1 MSFTATAT
9 IRTATV
15 TGTWATP
22 ATWGGTAPVAGD
34 SCVIPLG
41 ITVTVGAS
49 TTVGAVNVIGGLTIT
64 TNGVVLTVTGGS
76 GTPLTYG
83 TVGGTGTITA
93 ANTGGTTNTITL
105 TSGDWS
111 FSGAF
116 VGSRLTVRMT
126 GTADDQTISGA
137 LSCRV
142 FVMVKST
149 TTLHFVITPTV
160 STTRTLTS
168 GNVVYDGAAQNILVA
183 THPGSVT
190 LSGSG
195 IKTTT
200 GVTVVTGDLIINDGI
215 TLSVGGFNLTLN
227 GTTTIGGGT
236 SGTMTLASVTG
247 TKQFTGLVT
256 LNAGATWNNAI
267 NEAVNFRG
275 GITDN
280 GSTFTAGTGAYTFTT
295 NVQELNGTFSIPTA
309 TFSIAST
316 NNGTLTSAT
325 QLSVI
330 GVVLTNNGTINSS
343 TSITNTGTLSIS
355 STGIVNI
362 TGGSCSITTL
372 TNAGTVTISGTATT
386 STVPA
391 SFTNSGTI

>member
-1 MSFTATAT
+1 MPKSFNRLLIISVLGVLLSFTATAT

-22 ATWGGTAPVAGD
+22 ATWGGTAPVVGD
-34 SCVIPLG
+34 SCIIPLG

-49 TTVGAVNVIGGLTIT
+49 TTVGAVNVVGGLTIT
-64 TNGVVLTVTGGS
+64 TTGVVLTVTGGS

-93 ANTGGTTNTITL
+93 SNTGGTTNTITL

-116 VGSRLTVRMT
+116 AGSRLTVNFT
-126 GTADDQTISGA
+126 STTTDQTISGA

-142 FVMVKST
+142 FTMAKSA
-149 TTLHFVITPTV
+149 TTLYFTITPTV

-168 GNVVYDGAAQNILVA
+168 GNVVYNGAAQNILVA
-183 THPGSVT
+183 THPGSLT
-190 LSGSG
+190 LAGSG
-195 IKTTT
+195 TKTTV
-200 GVTVVTGDLIINDGI
+200 GVTTVTGDLIINDGI
-215 TLSVGGFNLTLN
+215 TLSVGAFNLTVN

-236 SGTMTLASVTG
+236 SGTLTFASATG

-256 LNAGATWNNAI
+256 INSGATWNNAI

-275 GITDN
+275 GITNN
-280 GSTFTAGTGAYTFTT
+280 GGTFTAGTGAYTFTT

-316 NNGTLTSAT
+316 NNGTLTNAT
-325 QLSVI
+325 LLSVI
-330 GVVLTNNGTINSS
+330 GVVLTNN
-343 TSITNTGTLSIS
+343 
-355 STGIVNI
+355 
-362 TGGSCSITTL
+362 
-372 TNAGTVTISGTATT
+372 
-386 STVPA
+386 
-391 SFTNSGTI
+391 